1 MSVARSVADV
11 LTDHLALQLECV
23 DRMYLNVYV
32 PLLQRP
38 AGVAHYLR
46 DLCGCQVPSSA
57 LLAPRTRDFVRA
69 IKRFVKRQGI
79 DLIRFQRGERKD
91 DRAQDHLRRWRGGEG
106 VLFVGVAQEK
116 AYVPRTE
123 RRRRPN
129 SETTYPWLIS
139 STAMVN
145 YYYFYLVDEDFGPLF
160 IKFCTYFP
168 FNAKLCLNGH
178 EYLKRQLSRAGIA
191 FEALDNGILSC
202 ADPQRMQQLADGLT
216 DARID
221 ALLRKWLA
229 RLPHP
234 FSAADRRAGI
244 LYDVSILQAEF
255 ALTQVLARPRYGRA
269 FFEDV
274 IRENLDLGRPDQV
287 QLIFDRRINKRT
299 PSRFR
304 TRVITQGVE
313 PSLHVDYKHSRI
325 KQYHKEGRA
334 LRTETIIND
343 SYDFAVGR
351 RLGNF
356 DQLKELGFATNRR
369 LLRVQRISRNCQLGD
384 AAFDALQKPRVAVD
398 SGQRTAGLRF
408 GCARVQALLCAL
420 LTFRLLP
427 RGFDNRQLRAHLA
440 PLLGVTAESWST
452 GRMSYDLRRLRV
464 HGLIERIPRSRRYRV
479 TDAGIRTALCYQRT
493 YARVLRPALS
503 AVFDDDPPRD
513 SRLKRTV
520 EAFDQEFVRL
530 WEGHDLAA

>member
-1 MSVARSVADV
+1 MSIARTVAEVLNDHVA
-11 LTDHLALQLECV
+11 LELECV

-32 PLLQRP
+32 PLLQTP

-46 DLCGCQVPSSA
+46 DICGYQVPSSA
-57 LLAPRTRDFVRA
+57 LLAPRSRDFVAA
-69 IKRFVKRQGI
+69 IKRFVREQGI

-91 DRAQDHLRRWRGGEG
+91 DRTQDYLRRWSGAEG

-116 AYVPRTE
+116 ARVPRTV

-129 SETTYPWLIS
+129 SEDTYPWLMA
-139 STAMVN
+139 STAYVN
-145 YYYFYLVDEDFGPLF
+145 YYYCYLVDEDFGPLF
-160 IKFCTYFP
+160 IKFCSYFP

-178 EYLKRQLSRAGIA
+178 EYLKRQLARAGIA

-202 ADPQRMQQLADGLT
+202 ADPQRMQELADGLT
-216 DARID
+216 AGRIE
-221 ALLRKWLA
+221 ALLRKWLE

-234 FSAADRRAGI
+234 FSSADRLAGL
-244 LYDVSILQAEF
+244 LYQVSILQAEF
-255 ALTQVLARPRYGRA
+255 SLTQVLDRPLHGRA

-304 TRVITQGVE
+304 TRVITEGVE

-343 SYDFAVGR
+343 SYDFVVGR
-351 RLGNF
+351 RLSNL

-369 LLRVQRISRNCQLGD
+369 LLRVQRISHNCQLGD
-384 AAFDALQKPRVAVD
+384 AAFDALQKPRVAAD

-420 LTFRLLP
+420 LAFRLLP
-427 RGFDNRQLRAHLA
+427 RGFDNRQLREHLA
-440 PLLGVTAESWST
+440 PLLGVSAAHWSA
-452 GRMSYDLRRLRV
+452 GRMTYDLRRLRV
-464 HGLIERIPRSRRYRV
+464 HGLIERIPRSRSYRV
-479 TDAGIRTALCYQRT
+479 TTAGIRTALCYQRT
-493 YARVLRPALS
+493 YARVLRPTLA
-503 AVFDDDPPRD
+503 AVFDPNPPRD

-520 EAFDQEFVRL
+520 EAFDREIDRL
-530 WEGHDLAA
+530 WEGHELAA